1 MKKKGVILI
10 TDPDPK
16 SKEWLFPFL
25 QNEGYNAEL
34 TDRIS
39 ECIST
44 IQNKDIVVLVLDV
57 EAPEMKWYEAIPIIK
72 SINPSLPIIITSSQ
86 NTPEL
91 EAQIRRQKVFY
102 YHVKSFGIEELELA
116 VRNALERSGNKEE

>member
-1 MKKKGVILI
+1 MKKRGVVLI
-10 TDPDPK
+10 TDPDHK
-16 SKEWLFPFL
+16 SKERVCPFL
-25 QNEGYNAEL
+25 QNEGYNVEL

-44 IQNKDIVVLVLDV
+44 IQNKDIGVLVLDV

-72 SINPSLPIIITSSQ
+72 GVNPSLPIIVTSSQ

-102 YHVKSFGIEELELA
+102 YHVKSFGVEELELA